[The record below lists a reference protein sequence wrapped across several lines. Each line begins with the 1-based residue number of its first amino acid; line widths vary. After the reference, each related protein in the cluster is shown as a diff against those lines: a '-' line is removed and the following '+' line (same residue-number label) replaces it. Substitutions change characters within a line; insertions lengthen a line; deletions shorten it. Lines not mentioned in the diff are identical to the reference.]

1 MLQARYFLLL
11 LLSAAIYARGHH
23 SYNPSHVFYEDDN
36 DLYEELGEFEEADED
51 GDSPFPAFS
60 IGDTFSSVKKKV
72 VSVVDGAEGAAAKV
86 SSSVKS
92 TIKSADLKLDKAVDI
107 VESAASKVA
116 SSVKSTVKNADK
128 AIDKALDSLLGIF
141 PASVEAFLKEHGNKV
156 PRNIVAHRKDLSG
169 GKISAL
175 KLLTAGKL
183 KSVQDQ
189 LKTQGFDSLFHAWLT
204 VDLGGQSYILEKNQV
219 IKIMPN
225 GHYAQPFD
233 SMPVASSFNGM
244 TLHQIYKRAFE
255 IYGQSF
261 PQQYDPFTNNCQ
273 AFVKYMLSAGGLD
286 SLSVKN
292 WILEPTEMLKPAVIP
307 GASRL
312 MTGVIQGYGFADRA
326 LQKVSGGK
334 LSLFD
339 DEAAEGQDD
348 FFYNDLMLD
357 DEDFDDLQDIDF
369 DE

>member
-1 MLQARYFLLL
+1 MLQICYFLLL
-11 LLSAAIYARGHH
+11 LLSVVISAKGYH
-23 SYNPSHVFYEDDN
+23 SSHVFYEDDN
-36 DLYEELGEFEEADED
+36 VLYKELAREFEAGDED
-51 GDSPFPAFS
+51 GDSPFLAFS
-60 IGDTFSSVKKKV
+60 IGDTFSSIKKKV
-72 VSVVDGAEGAAAKV
+72 GSVVDGAE
-86 SSSVKS
+86 
-92 TIKSADLKLDKAVDI
+92 T
-107 VESAASKVA
+107 AASKVA
-116 SSVKSTVKNADK
+116 STVKKVDK
-128 AIDKALDSLLGIF
+128 AIDKGIDKALDSLLGIF
-141 PASVEAFLKEHGNKV
+141 PAKVEAFLKEHGNKV
-156 PRNIVAHRKDLSG
+156 PRNIVAHRKNLSG

-175 KLLTAGKL
+175 NLLTGGKL

-204 VDLGGQSYILEKNQV
+204 VDLDGQSYILEKNQV

-244 TLHQIYKRAFE
+244 TLRQIYKRAFE
-255 IYGQSF
+255 IYGQAF

-292 WILEPTEMLKPAVIP
+292 WILEPTEMLKTAVIP
-307 GASRL
+307 GAHGL
-312 MTGVIQGYGFADRA
+312 MTGVIQGVGFADRA

-339 DEAAEGQDD
+339 EDAAEEEDD
-348 FFYNDLMLD
+348 FFFNDLMLD
-357 DEDFDDLQDIDF
+357 EEDYDDLQDIDF